1 MEITDGE
8 CTGLPTL
15 MEVLLTAL
23 QDPQIGNR
31 VSSERWVPGT
41 FWQSCQNAKQS
52 IYVVRHGR
60 LELAVMDAEGR
71 ERSLRV
77 LAESELFGTEALSAL
92 SPASD
97 AGGEAPRQ
105 DYGIRAVTY
114 SEVLQIPLDIVD
126 LLIVRLPLF
135 RKALTNSIASHIWAL
150 EREREHGR
158 SMQTNNRLLCYL
170 RCGENGHQPQQK
182 PLGKATLPMQL
193 LARRIGCSAGHLSRS
208 VSNMVRQ
215 GVLLRQDGRLQLT
228 GDGEAPYSFCEGCA

>member
-1 MEITDGE
+1 
-8 CTGLPTL
+8 
-15 MEVLLTAL
+15 MEVLLAAL
-23 QDPQIGNR
+23 KDPQIAHR
-31 VSSERWVPGT
+31 VSSERWAPGT
-41 FWQSCQNAKQS
+41 LWQSGQNDGQS
-52 IYVVRHGR
+52 IFVVRHGR

-92 SPASD
+92 SSPSG
-97 AGGEAPRQ
+97 AGGDALRQ

-126 LLIVRLPLF
+126 LLIIRLPLF
-135 RKALTNSIASHIWAL
+135 RKALTNSIANHIWAL

-158 SMQTNNRLLCYL
+158 SMPTNNRLLCYL

-208 VSNMVRQ
+208 VSTMVRE
-215 GVLLRQDGRLQLT
+215 GILLRQDGRLQLK
-228 GDGEAPYSFCEGCA
+228 GDGEMRYAFCEGCA

>member
-8 CTGLPTL
+8 CIGLPTL
-15 MEVLLTAL
+15 MEVLLAAL
-23 QDPQIGNR
+23 KDPQIAHR
-31 VSSERWVPGT
+31 VSSERWAPGT
-41 FWQSCQNAKQS
+41 HWQSCHNGKQS
-52 IYVVRHGR
+52 IFVVRHGR

-92 SPASD
+92 SAPSGT
-97 AGGEAPRQ
+97 GGEAPRQ

-114 SEVLQIPLDIVD
+114 SEVLQIPLDVVD
-126 LLIVRLPLF
+126 QLIIRLPLF
-135 RKALTNSIASHIWAL
+135 RKALTNSIANHIWAL

-158 SMQTNNRLLCYL
+158 SMPTNNRLLCYL

-208 VSNMVRQ
+208 VSTMVRQ
-215 GVLLRQDGRLQLT
+215 GMLLRQDGRLQLQ
-228 GDGEAPYSFCEGCA
+228 GDGERPYAFCEGCA